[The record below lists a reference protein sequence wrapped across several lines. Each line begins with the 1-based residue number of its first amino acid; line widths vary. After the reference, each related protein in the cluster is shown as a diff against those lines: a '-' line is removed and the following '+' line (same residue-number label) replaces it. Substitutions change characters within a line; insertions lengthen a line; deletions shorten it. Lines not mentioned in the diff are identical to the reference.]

1 MTRLHIPRW
10 FIVDAPIFVAGLA
23 GFAVLIVAWAY
34 LQHFKEDPRCEP
46 WCKTAI
52 GIAQDMPKSLSG
64 EIIQDCIVF
73 RNGYM
78 PNMVAMTNAPP
89 SRS

>member
-34 LQHFKEDPRCEP
+34 LQHFKEDPGCEP

-52 GIAQDMPKSLSG
+52 CIAQDMPKTVYDFI
-64 EIIQDCIVF
+64 EMRI
-73 RNGYM
+73 
-78 PNMVAMTNAPP
+78 THHAPP
-89 SRS
+89 PKAAH

>member
-10 FIVDAPIFVAGLA
+10 FIVDAPIFVAGPA

-52 GIAQDMPKSLSG
+52 GIAQDMPKTVYD
-64 EIIQDCIVF
+64 IIEM
-73 RNGYM
+73 RK
-78 PNMVAMTNAPP
+78 THHAPP
-89 SRS
+89 PKAAH